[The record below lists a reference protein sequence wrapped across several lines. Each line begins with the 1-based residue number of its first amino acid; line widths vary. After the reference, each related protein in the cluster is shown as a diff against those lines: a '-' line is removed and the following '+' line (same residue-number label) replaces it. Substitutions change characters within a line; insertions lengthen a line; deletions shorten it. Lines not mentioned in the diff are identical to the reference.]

1 MINKIRTIYPGFLI
15 LIKKDEKLYDV
26 NNNLIHEDILKNN
39 DYIIIIDD
47 SYEVHKKIRP

>member
-1 MINKIRTIYPGFLI
+1 MINKIRKIYPGFLI
-15 LIKKDEKLYDV
+15 FIKKGKNLYDV
-26 NNNLIHEDILKNN
+26 NNNLILDDVLKRN